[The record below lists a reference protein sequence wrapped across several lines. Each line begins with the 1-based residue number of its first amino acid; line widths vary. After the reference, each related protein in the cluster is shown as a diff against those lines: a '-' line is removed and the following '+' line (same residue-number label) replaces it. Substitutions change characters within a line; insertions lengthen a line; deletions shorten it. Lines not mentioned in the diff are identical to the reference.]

1 LQEEQLVEPD
11 YYQLVTA
18 STIEPLLFVSAN
30 SSLPRVKHDP
40 EGLAKFTAVRSP
52 PHTHQDGSL
61 PLSKLARVMA
71 LF

>member
-1 LQEEQLVEPD
+1 MEPD

-30 SSLPRVKHDP
+30 SSLPRIKHDP

-52 PHTHQDGSL
+52 PHTRT
-61 PLSKLARVMA
+61 KTA
-71 LF
+71 LCH